1 MGCTP
6 ETLRS
11 WINTMEVGTGAKPG
25 VSSDQSKCMKAL
37 LRAHRELKRANEILQ
52 KAAAFFTQAALDRK
66 LR

>member
-1 MGCTP
+1 
-6 ETLRS
+6 
-11 WINTMEVGTGAKPG
+11 MEVGTGAKPG